1 MSICLRLE
9 QHQLEKHQ
17 RLMQRRLFPT
27 CSLAEVG
34 LSPQL
39 QVAILSPSTLEN
51 NQRQVVVMPLAL
63 LSLELGQPLEM
74 LLVEA
79 ALISVDQVAQLLLRH
94 HLKAKDFLLILSK
107 LLLQLQQLDRH
118 LTSTLAV

>member
-1 MSICLRLE
+1 
-9 QHQLEKHQ
+9 
-17 RLMQRRLFPT
+17 
-27 CSLAEVG
+27 
-34 LSPQL
+34 
-39 QVAILSPSTLEN
+39 
-51 NQRQVVVMPLAL
+51 MPLAL

-79 ALISVDQVAQLLLRH
+79 ALISVDQVALLLLRH
-94 HLKAKDFLLILSK
+94 QLKAKDFLLILSK

>member
-1 MSICLRLE
+1 MSICLKLE
-9 QHQLEKHQ
+9 QHQLEKHP
-17 RLMQRRLFPT
+17 RLMQRKLFPT

-39 QVAILSPSTLEN
+39 QVAILSPSTLES

-79 ALISVDQVAQLLLRH
+79 ALISVDQVALLLLRH
-94 HLKAKDFLLILSK
+94 QLKAKDFLLILSK

>member
-1 MSICLRLE
+1 
-9 QHQLEKHQ
+9 
-17 RLMQRRLFPT
+17 
-27 CSLAEVG
+27 
-34 LSPQL
+34 
-39 QVAILSPSTLEN
+39 
-51 NQRQVVVMPLAL
+51 MPLAL

>member
-1 MSICLRLE
+1 MSICLKLE

-17 RLMQRRLFPT
+17 RLMLRKLFPT

-39 QVAILSPSTLEN
+39 QVAILSPSTLES

-63 LSLELGQPLEM
+63 LSLELGQPL
-74 LLVEA
+74 
-79 ALISVDQVAQLLLRH
+79 
-94 HLKAKDFLLILSK
+94 
-107 LLLQLQQLDRH
+107 
-118 LTSTLAV
+118 